1 MEQLRAFSINHYNY
15 VNQLLGDQTLR
26 TIITEEFKS
35 PEGWSLKVES
45 SGPEFEG
52 SFHHYC
58 GKGRTKW
65 CSANEGIQDI
75 YTHPNDTLCQS
86 YSMMKYLGN
95 MRDTDVTLTK
105 ELQERMVV
113 MWRGILANR
122 RVQEQII
129 FSVKLKTGLEVMPRR
144 TLQALAKEHGVKANA
159 KSTTIVANLKKKGV
173 GTKAEYYMQDVAPR
187 GPGIIKR
194 INEVLNEWA
203 AYGWAW
209 YMVSK

>member
-26 TIITEEFKS
+26 AIITEEFKS
-35 PEGWSLKVES
+35 PEGWSLKVVS

-58 GKGRTKW
+58 GKGRSKW

-129 FSVKLKTGLEVMPRR
+129 FSVKLKTEEIPYRV
-144 TLQALAKEHGVKANA
+144 LQALAKEHGVLPLNV
-159 KSTTIVANLKKKGV
+159 KSTTLRTKLKQKGV
-173 GTKAEYYMQDVAPR
+173 VIKPKYYMQDVSPR
-187 GPGIIKR
+187 GPGIIKS
-194 INEVLNEWA
+194 INKVLNQWA
-203 AYGWAW
+203 EYGWAW
-209 YMVSK
+209 YMVSE